1 MTESRNNLL
10 FLIIDDLRRYFAV
23 VLLGSV
29 LLVSAFYN
37 IYITH
42 ETRKLVTEKDQL
54 AQQKDNLMIEWQNL
68 LLEEHT
74 LDEHSRIR
82 HIAKEKLLMAQPSK
96 NNSVLVEIP

>member
-1 MTESRNNLL
+1 M
-10 FLIIDDLRRYFAV
+10 IDDFRRYFVV
-23 VLLGSV
+23 VLLGGV
-29 LLVSAFYN
+29 LLASAFYN

-82 HIAKEKLLMAQPSK
+82 HIAKEKLSMAQPSK

>member
-1 MTESRNNLL
+1 MV
-10 FLIIDDLRRYFAV
+10 V
-23 VLLGSV
+23 VLAIA

-42 ETRKLVTEKDQL
+42 ETRKLVTEKDML
-54 AQQKDNLMIEWQNL
+54 AQQKDNLTIEWQNL
-68 LLEEHT
+68 IIEEHT

-82 HIAKEKLLMAQPSK
+82 YFAKKKLSMAQPTT